1 MSHIYKL
8 RISNLISAVGRLSQD
23 HQTNLTYILLS
34 KKILKKG
41 RLNLKLGELE
51 HILNIKYLLTSEVWT
66 SLFK

>member
-41 RLNLKLGELE
+41 KLNLKLGELE